1 MSSYFFFHFQ
11 SSSFQGFVSASLEGR
26 ISSCIFLRLRFSVL
40 LLLCIF
46 FSLHAFTSSLL
57 ALSRH
62 AHTPLVHSLAHAQLD
77 SGPAHHRGGETPHR
91 GPLVGGDEPGSSA
104 LSPDIHTQWVH
115 SHTRLMAW
123 PIGGWAHKWRPL
135 RSEDRRIVIWFIL
148 RLFCWFSFCVC
159 CLNFLILKYLVL
171 PGLTSRFCCRHCSS
185 FPFFFPTA
193 PITWKLLGV
202 SQRIRCRCL
211 FFSTCSHSLTPTRH
225 LKLHLGWFPWNAK
238 RNPHIFSQIR
248 CSHGSHE
255 PSTMDLIS
263 LTLFRSLSLLI
274 CFMLNRVLHRKQN
287 SRLPRCLLELEP
299 LCWHVG
305 GGIEAVRSPLDRL
318 RNQAGVFIN
327 LNIRQ

>member
-1 MSSYFFFHFQ
+1 MFLSACVHIQ
-11 SSSFQGFVSASLEGR
+11 SSCTLQTRTHATRPF
-26 ISSCIFLRLRFSVL
+26 SCTR
-40 LLLCIF
+40 
-46 FSLHAFTSSLL
+46 
-57 ALSRH
+57 
-62 AHTPLVHSLAHAQLD
+62 PLD
-77 SGPAHHRGGETPHR
+77 SGPAHRRGGEGRGETPHR

-123 PIGGWAHKWRPL
+123 PIGGWAHRRWRPL

>member
-1 MSSYFFFHFQ
+1 MMSSYFFFHFQ

-123 PIGGWAHKWRPL
+123 PIGGWAHRRWRPL

-148 RLFCWFSFCVC
+148 CLFCWFSFCVFVIC
-159 CLNFLILKYLVL
+159 CLNFLILMYLVL
-171 PGLTSRFCCRHCSS
+171 PG
-185 FPFFFPTA
+185 
-193 PITWKLLGV
+193 
-202 SQRIRCRCL
+202 
-211 FFSTCSHSLTPTRH
+211 
-225 LKLHLGWFPWNAK
+225 
-238 RNPHIFSQIR
+238 
-248 CSHGSHE
+248 
-255 PSTMDLIS
+255 
-263 LTLFRSLSLLI
+263 
-274 CFMLNRVLHRKQN
+274 
-287 SRLPRCLLELEP
+287 
-299 LCWHVG
+299 
-305 GGIEAVRSPLDRL
+305 
-318 RNQAGVFIN
+318 
-327 LNIRQ
+327 